1 MTLHRIDIPLRYSDS
16 DQMGVVY
23 HANYFSFF
31 ELGRTALLAAHG
43 IDYYEIERRGFL
55 FPVREVSCT
64 YYESIT
70 LDEVIHC
77 ETRIIE
83 MSKVK
88 ISFEH
93 TLYSATGQRKAVGHT
108 AVVCVD
114 KDAFQLCRMDRHLP
128 DVYQLKQHG

>member
-1 MTLHRIDIPLRYSDS
+1 MILHRIDIPLRYSDS

-23 HANYFSFF
+23 HANYFTFF
-31 ELGRTALLAAHG
+31 ELGRTALLESHG
-43 IDYYEIERRGFL
+43 IDYYDIEKRGYL

-70 LDEVIHC
+70 LGEAIRC
-77 ETRIIE
+77 ETRIIS

-93 TLYSATGQRKAVGHT
+93 TLLNAEGHIKAKGKT
-108 AVVCVD
+108 AIVCVS
-114 KDAFQLCRMDRHLP
+114 KDTFQLARMDRHLP
-128 DVYQLKQHG
+128 GVYQLKQHG